1 MSYSYHRNYT
11 NNHSNNN
18 DAPDSNLIKML
29 DDQIRSQSTII
40 GEAKQKIFDQSCTI
54 TRLETE
60 LNHRNS
66 VSQNN
71 RTRNEYLEQQNR
83 QQTEM
88 INQLKATIQNISK
101 ANFEFQTENTAVK
114 NDLKN
119 WVQSSKSQKSTGNFT
134 NEELI
139 ENLKYEVKC
148 DQKEIS
154 ELFREIEKL
163 KRTNTILE
171 EDKANQLHSLK
182 LAYEKIQSIENKAE
196 TQNNPQKERPF
207 ENPGQSEI
215 NNLEFSDFHI
225 LEEKTPGPKDIE
237 IGCLKR
243 ELLKIEAEFEN
254 MANQVQDWT
263 EFKRQVEL
271 IDEGRKLGD
280 MGALLSELK
289 NMRNVH
295 NSLSILTEQTDC
307 KSVTELL
314 SQMKVQLE
322 KPLNLEKLEYFQGN
336 IVNNQKNGFG
346 VEITKD
352 GQKYSG
358 MFKNNLRN
366 GFGKL
371 ETKEFEFQGEFKN
384 GEFDSKKGFYREF
397 TVNKSLDL
405 WESVKYVGET
415 KTDKPHGKGTLIFE
429 NGIKIDTQFIDGKIE
444 CGVESVMR
452 VKEGTYL
459 VSVLDLPDMGISIFS
474 TPDKSHAWILNNKTG
489 LIQKS

>member
-1 MSYSYHRNYT
+1 MSYSNKYY
-11 NNHSNNN
+11 NNN
-18 DAPDSNLIKML
+18 DALHSNLIKMQ
-29 DDQIRSQSTII
+29 DEKIRSQSTII
-40 GEAKQKIFDQSCTI
+40 GEQKQKIFHQACTI
-54 TRLETE
+54 SRLETE
-60 LNHRNS
+60 LNQLNR
-66 VSQNN
+66 VSQNS
-71 RTRNEYLEQQNR
+71 RTRNEYLEQQNK
-83 QQTEM
+83 QQSEM
-88 INQLKATIQNISK
+88 INQLQATLQNIST
-101 ANFEFQTENTAVK
+101 ANLEFQTENTAVK

-119 WVQSSKSQKSTGNFT
+119 WVQSSKPQKSTGNFT

-139 ENLKYEVKC
+139 KNLKYEVKC

-154 ELFREIEKL
+154 ELIREIEKL
-163 KRTNTILE
+163 TRTNTILE
-171 EDKANQLHSLK
+171 EDKANNLHSLK
-182 LAYEKIQSIENKAE
+182 LAHEKIQLIENKTE
-196 TQNNPQKERPF
+196 TQNNTKKELHF
-207 ENPGQSEI
+207 ENQGQSEI
-215 NNLEFSDFHI
+215 NSLEFSDFHI
-225 LEEKTPGPKDIE
+225 FEEKTICPKDIE
-237 IGCLKR
+237 ISCLKR
-243 ELLKIEAEFEN
+243 ELLKIEAEFQN

-271 IDEGRKLGD
+271 IDEDRKLGD

-289 NMRNVH
+289 KMRNVY
-295 NSLSILTEQTDC
+295 NSLSTLTEKTDC

-314 SQMKVQLE
+314 ILMKVRLE

-336 IVNNQKNGFG
+336 IANNQKNGFG

-397 TVNKSLDL
+397 TVNKSLNL
-405 WESVKYVGET
+405 WESVKFMGET
-415 KTDKPHGKGTLIFE
+415 KADKPHGKGTLIFE
-429 NGIKIDTQFIDGKIE
+429 NGIEIDTKFIDGKIE

-452 VKEGTYL
+452 VKEDTYL

-474 TPDKSHAWILNNKTG
+474 TPDKSHAWILNNKSG